1 MNPFL
6 LSNEI
11 IGPLTLRPWTLTTQ
25 MAIMAL
31 ADCKFSEIEQMAAM
45 AWMQS
50 QEPEDVEKAVND
62 KSAEKKIKAFT
73 RNFPMSLVKPVAEW
87 CDRQNKL
94 ITAGQIEIVPKGGA
108 DPAQPGN

>member
-1 MNPFL
+1 MD
-6 LSNEI
+6 
-11 IGPLTLRPWTLTTQ
+11 
-25 MAIMAL
+25 L
-31 ADCKFSEIEQMAAM
+31 ANCKFSEIQQMAAM

-50 QEPEDVEKAVND
+50 QEPEDLEKAVND

-73 RNFPMSLVKPVAEW
+73 RHFPMSLVRPVAEW

-94 ITAGQIEIVPKGGA
+94 IAAGQIEIVPKGGT